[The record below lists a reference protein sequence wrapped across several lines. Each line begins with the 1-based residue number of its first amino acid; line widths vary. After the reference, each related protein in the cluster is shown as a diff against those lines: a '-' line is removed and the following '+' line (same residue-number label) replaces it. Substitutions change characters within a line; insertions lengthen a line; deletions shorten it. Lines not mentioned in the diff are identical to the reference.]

1 MTPDTPT
8 ELGPDDADDLPE
20 LPEDGPHRRCVGT
33 GEVRPKE
40 ELIRCVVAPDG
51 TLVPD
56 LDGKLPGRGLYIS
69 PNRDAIQAAV
79 KKKGFARGA
88 KRAVQVPDDF
98 AERLERLIA
107 TRCSSLLGLARR
119 GGQVAAGYDQAESL
133 LRNGRAALL
142 LQAVD
147 AAEGGR
153 AKLASLA
160 KARGAVEWSVLTAAE
175 LATPFGRDHL
185 VHVAVSRGGIASRLK
200 SELTR
205 LSGLR
210 AKVG

>member
-1 MTPDTPT
+1 MTQEEPNDAPDPS
-8 ELGPDDADDLPE
+8 DDLPE
-20 LPEDGPHRRCVGT
+20 LPESGPHRRCVGT
-33 GEVRPKE
+33 GEVKLKD
-40 ELIRCVVAPDG
+40 ELVRCVVAPDG
-51 TLVPD
+51 SLVPD

-69 PNRDAIQAAV
+69 PDLDAIAAAV
-79 KKKGFARGA
+79 KKKGFARAA
-88 KRAVQVPDDF
+88 KRAVQVPDDL
-98 AERLERLIA
+98 AARLERLIA
-107 TRCSSLLGLARR
+107 GRCGSLLGLARR

-133 LRNGRAALL
+133 LRNGKAALL

-153 AKLASLA
+153 SKLANLA
-160 KARGAVEWSVLTAAE
+160 KAVGAAEWSVLTAVE
-175 LATPFGRDHL
+175 LAAPFGRDHL
-185 VHVAVSRGGIASRLK
+185 VHVAVARGGLASRLK